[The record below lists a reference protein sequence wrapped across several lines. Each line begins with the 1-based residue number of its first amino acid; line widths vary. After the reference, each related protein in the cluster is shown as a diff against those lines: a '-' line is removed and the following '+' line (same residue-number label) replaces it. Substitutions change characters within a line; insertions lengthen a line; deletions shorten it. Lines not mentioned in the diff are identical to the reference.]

1 MITVITN
8 NKLITNEVDKR
19 IVIFH
24 YVHILAFMDIQHLNF
39 KKKWNIEEK
48 KSTIFSYLLLTKIM
62 TTIPRRFDNY
72 LMQTIIVVL
81 SENISINFDISNSN
95 RSLFMNN
102 DRY

>member
-1 MITVITN
+1 
-8 NKLITNEVDKR
+8 
-19 IVIFH
+19 
-24 YVHILAFMDIQHLNF
+24 
-39 KKKWNIEEK
+39 
-48 KSTIFSYLLLTKIM
+48 M

>member
-48 KSTIFSYLLLTKIM
+48 KSVNQQFLVTCYLQKL
-62 TTIPRRFDNY
+62 
-72 LMQTIIVVL
+72 
-81 SENISINFDISNSN
+81 
-95 RSLFMNN
+95 
-102 DRY
+102 